1 MATAQQKRAQLK
13 RAFNILQ
20 TERLEFESEMKK
32 RKGELE
38 AEYNSKKNQLLTDK
52 KDFEESVSR
61 ATQKLQVNSPW
72 KLVVVL
78 PFMLT
83 DTLIHNL

>member
-1 MATAQQKRAQLK
+1 
-13 RAFNILQ
+13 
-20 TERLEFESEMKK
+20 MKK
-32 RKGELE
+32 RKAELE

-61 ATQKLQVNSPW
+61 ATQKLQVNNPW
-72 KLVVVL
+72 KLVAVL
-78 PFMLT
+78 LFMLT